1 MKSRNRSTYRLL
13 ALISLLFVCM
23 MLFISCDTVEDP
35 PKETNAPTDA
45 PNNNA
50 TGTPTDAPTEPHV
63 HEFGEWTVVTEATCT
78 AAGLSEGL

>member
-1 MKSRNRSTYRLL
+1 M
-13 ALISLLFVCM
+13 
-23 MLFISCDTVEDP
+23 EDP

-50 TGTPTDAPTEPHV
+50 TDAPTDATAEPHV
-63 HEFGEWTVVTEATCT
+63 HEFGEWAVVTEASCT